1 MWVNDMDKIFFPN
14 LSSLK
19 CVREG
24 HNLKEHFIRLCKVNN
39 SILWL
44 PRCVCPPPTS
54 SRPMC
59 STPAMCQALCNAHSP
74 DLNAEEACQGQHIQV
89 DTIDSSTQ
97 TCSAQSSPV
106 QYNGSIPTKS
116 APHYFGFCS
125 PYFSHPIHPWILVF
139 FRWTLTSIWR
149 PLCIPVAITITTVSG
164 PGISPSCLSIY
175 EWFHCFH
182 STL

>member
-1 MWVNDMDKIFFPN
+1 MWVIDMDKIFLPN

-44 PRCVCPPPTS
+44 PRCVCSPPTS
-54 SRPMC
+54 SYPMC

-74 DLNAEEACQGQHIQV
+74 DLNAEEAYQGQHIQV

-106 QYNGSIPTKS
+106 QYNGNIPIKS
-116 APHYFGFCS
+116 APHYLLGFLFPLFLPS
-125 PYFSHPIHPWILVF
+125 NTSLNSGVLPLNSNLYLATSVHPCCH
-139 FRWTLTSIWR
+139 
-149 PLCIPVAITITTVSG
+149 
-164 PGISPSCLSIY
+164 
-175 EWFHCFH
+175 HHHH
-182 STL
+182 SLWPRHLP